1 MLNAANEIAVASF
14 LEGQVPFTAI
24 AATVADVLADA
35 SGQRLDTISLAAIR
49 EVDAWARRQATA
61 RLGTVQS
68 AGRGIIA

>member
-14 LEGQVPFTAI
+14 LGGLIPFTGI
-24 AATVADVLADA
+24 AATVADVLAEA
-35 SGQRLDTISLAAIR
+35 AGRGLDTTSLAAIR

-61 RLGTVQS
+61 RLGTIES